1 MKNPIPPRPKRAWRS
16 ALAGLGLL
24 TLSPAPAALAARGQL
39 ARQEPAAT
47 PCALTVRQQPLAEVL
62 ASIEQQTGYRFLVVD
77 QADRLSRRITV
88 EAPHSNLKTVLAL
101 VAAQASVQ
109 FTVQDKRIVVK
120 AVGQGAAQNTAT
132 SAAAPVLV
140 QGRVLD
146 EKGEGLPGVSIRV
159 KDTKT
164 GTITGN
170 DGSYQLNVPTGSTLV
185 FSFVG
190 YMSQQLAVGDKTT
203 YDLVL
208 HEDANSLD
216 EVVVTALGITR
227 DEKALGYANTTVTNE
242 QLTEA
247 KSNNWTDA
255 LSGKVAGLNL
265 VRSGGGPAG
274 SNRIILRGESSLAG
288 DNDALIVVDGVVL
301 GGSNRATGTGSSAY
315 LQGESPVDF
324 GTSLNDI
331 NPEDIESVTVLK
343 GPASTALYGAR
354 GGNGAVI
361 ITTKSGQ
368 AHKKGIGVTFNSN
381 SAFESISRW
390 PDYQYEYGQG
400 TAGENYYSFGNTA
413 DGISTRSTSS
423 AWGPKF
429 NGQSYY
435 QYDPATNAAGAERTP
450 WVAYSDNRKG
460 FFQTGRTFT
469 NTLALD
475 GGTDRTS
482 VRLSLTNLQNQWIIP
497 NTGYDRNTVALSVSQ
512 KVTDNLRV
520 SAKANYTNRYSDNL
534 PSTGYNNQTIMY
546 WASLQVPNN
555 NLEWLKD
562 YWLPGSVGITQRYP
576 FSSLVDNPYLIA
588 NEMLNKSNRH
598 QLTGNVQV
606 NYAFAKGF
614 NLMLRSAIDYS
625 YEARSQQRPKD
636 TEKYKEGM
644 FRTQNIFSQE
654 INNDFLL
661 QYSRTFKKFE
671 TSLSVGGSS
680 LSNRYNKDEL
690 RAERLLYPGVFTFA
704 NSRDL
709 PIALPYRAEFAVNS
723 FYGLAT
729 IAYNKFLYLDLT
741 ARKDWSS
748 TLSSANG
755 ITSIPLYPSASL
767 STIVSEILPL
777 PEVVSFAK
785 LRASW
790 ARVGSGGTSPYL
802 TSYTYAVATG
812 FPSGLSNP
820 SNIANAGLKPRS
832 TESVELGADLRFW
845 QNRIGLD
852 VAVYRNNTSNQ
863 ILSVP
868 LDRASGYD
876 RAVLNAG
883 LVRND
888 GLEVQLNA
896 RLLDNAKGLGWRMYG
911 TYTANRNKV
920 VELADSLLTYQLQRG
935 PGGRGSVEARPGGS
949 MGAIYGRGYE
959 RAPDGQ
965 IVYQNGYPI
974 LADGVQYLG
983 SALPKWKAS
992 AGTEFS
998 YRQFRLNVLFDSQ
1011 FGAKA
1016 YSMTNAVLAEGGKTK
1031 ITLPGRYNGIIGDG
1045 VIRNPDG
1052 TFRPNDVVAENLAT
1066 YYTAHYG
1073 RDNVEANLF
1082 RTDFIKLR
1090 EMRLDYALPP
1100 TLLRKLHLT
1109 TASLGVYGR
1118 DLFILTNWPAF
1129 DPEFGTLN
1137 DGTIDLGF
1145 ELGQFPS
1152 TRTVG
1157 VNLTVGI

>member
-1 MKNPIPPRPKRAWRS
+1 MRNPLPPRPKRAWRS

-24 TLSPAPAALAARGQL
+24 TLSPAPAALAARGPL
-39 ARQEPAAT
+39 AWQEPAAT

-62 ASIEQQTGYRFLVVD
+62 TRIEQQTGYHFLYVD
-77 QADRLSRRITV
+77 QAARLSRRITV

-101 VAAQASVQ
+101 VAAQAEVQ

-120 AVGQGAAQNTAT
+120 AVERST
-132 SAAAPVLV
+132 AAARAADPVLV
-140 QGRVLD
+140 RGHVTDAQG
-146 EKGEGLPGVSIRV
+146 EALPGVSIRV
-159 KDTKT
+159 KDSAA

-170 DGSYQLNVPTGSTLV
+170 DGSYQLTAPAGSVLV
-185 FSFVG
+185 FSFIG
-190 YMSQQLAVGDKTT
+190 YLPQQLTVGEKSA

-208 HEDANSLD
+208 REDTNSLN
-216 EVVVTALGITR
+216 EVVVTALGISR
-227 DEKALGYANTTVTNE
+227 EEKALGYANTTVSNE

-255 LSGKVAGLNL
+255 LAGKVAGLNL
-265 VRSGGGPAG
+265 IKSGGGPAG

-315 LQGESPVDF
+315 LQSESPVDF

-343 GPASTALYGAR
+343 GPAATALYGAR

-361 ITTKSGQ
+361 ITTKSGK
-368 AHKKGIGVTFNSN
+368 AKKGIGVTFNSN
-381 SAFESISRW
+381 SAFDQISRW

-423 AWGPKF
+423 AWGPRF
-429 NGQSYY
+429 NGQSFY
-435 QYDPATNAAGAERTP
+435 QYDPATNTGGTERTP
-450 WVAYSDNRKG
+450 WVAYPDNRKG

-469 NTLALD
+469 NTLVLD
-475 GGTDRTS
+475 GGTDRTA
-482 VRLSLTNLQNQWIIP
+482 VRLSLTNLQNKWIIP
-497 NTGYDRNTVALSVSQ
+497 NTGYDRNTIALSASQ
-512 KVTDNLRV
+512 KIADNLRISTKV
-520 SAKANYTNRYSDNL
+520 NYTNRYSDNL

-546 WASLQVPNN
+546 WAILQVPNN
-555 NLEWLKD
+555 NLDWLKD
-562 YWLPGSVGITQRYP
+562 YWLPGAQGITQRYP

-588 NEMLNKSNRH
+588 NEMLNKANRH
-598 QLTGNVQV
+598 QLTGNVQI

-614 NLMLRSAIDYS
+614 NLMLRSTLDYS

-636 TEKYKEGM
+636 TEKYREGM
-644 FRTQNIFSQE
+644 FRTQNVFSQE
-654 INNDFLL
+654 INHDFLL
-661 QYSRTFKKFE
+661 QYAHTYGKFE
-671 TSLSVGGSS
+671 TSLSVGGSR
-680 LSNRYNKDEL
+680 LNNRYNKDEL

-709 PIALPYRAEFAVNS
+709 PIALPYRAEFALNGLYALGS
-723 FYGLAT
+723 FS
-729 IAYNKFLYLDLT
+729 YNKFLYLDLT

-748 TLSSANG
+748 TLASTGG

-767 STIVSEILPL
+767 STIVSELVPL
-777 PEVVSFAK
+777 PEAVSFAK

-802 TSYTYAVATG
+802 TAYTYAVATG
-812 FPSGLSNP
+812 YPSGLSNP
-820 SNIANAGLKPRS
+820 STIANAGLKPRS
-832 TESVELGADLRFW
+832 TESVELGADVRFW

-852 VAVYRNNTSNQ
+852 VSVYRNNTSNQ
-863 ILSVP
+863 ILNVP
-868 LDRASGYD
+868 VDRASGYNA
-876 RAVLNAG
+876 AVLNAG
-883 LVRND
+883 LVRNK
-888 GLEVQLNA
+888 GLEVSLNA
-896 RLLDNAKGLGWRMYG
+896 RLLDNARGLGWRVYG
-911 TYTANRNKV
+911 TYTANRNQV
-920 VELADSLLTYQLQRG
+920 VELADSVLTYQLQRG

-949 MGAIYGRGYE
+949 MGTMYGRGYE

-965 IVYQNGYPI
+965 IVYQNGYPV

-983 SALPKWKAS
+983 SVLPTWKAS
-992 AGTEFS
+992 AGTEIS
-998 YRQFRLNVLFDSQ
+998 YKQFRLNVLFDSQ

-1031 ITLPGRYNGIIGDG
+1031 LTLPGRYNGLIGQG
-1045 VIRNPDG
+1045 VIRNGDG
-1052 TFRPNDVVAENLAT
+1052 SYRPNDVVAENLPT

-1073 RDNVEANLF
+1073 RDNVEANFF

-1090 EMRLDYALPP
+1090 ELRLDYTLPP
-1100 TLLRKLHLT
+1100 ALLRKLHFT
-1109 TASLGVYGR
+1109 TASIGLYGR

-1152 TRTVG
+1152 TRTMG
-1157 VNLTVGI
+1157 INLTVGI

>member
-1 MKNPIPPRPKRAWRS
+1 MKNPIPSRQKRAWRS

-24 TLSPAPAALAARGQL
+24 TLSPAPAAWAAPGQL
-39 ARQEPAAT
+39 ARQEPAAV

-62 ASIEQQTGYRFLVVD
+62 ASIEQQTGYRFLYVD
-77 QADRLSRRITV
+77 QAARLSRRITV

-101 VAAQASVQ
+101 VATQAGVQ

-120 AVGQGAAQNTAT
+120 AVERGTAAT
-132 SAAAPVLV
+132 SAADPVLV
-140 QGRVLD
+140 QGRVTD
-146 EKGEGLPGVSIRV
+146 AKGEALPGVSIRV
-159 KDTKT
+159 KDALT

-170 DGSYQLNVPTGSTLV
+170 DGSYQLTVPAGSVLT
-185 FSFVG
+185 FSFIG
-190 YMSQQLAVGDKTT
+190 YLPQQLTVGEKST

-208 HEDANSLD
+208 REAANSID
-216 EVVVTALGITR
+216 EVVVTALGIPR
-227 DEKALGYANTTVTNE
+227 DEKALGYANTTVSNE

-255 LSGKVAGLNL
+255 LAGKVAGLNL
-265 VRSGGGPAG
+265 IKSGGGPAG

-315 LQGESPVDF
+315 LQTESPVDF

-343 GPASTALYGAR
+343 GPAATALYGAR

-361 ITTKSGQ
+361 VTTKSGKTR
-368 AHKKGIGVTFNSN
+368 KKGIGVTFNSN

-400 TAGENYYSFGNTA
+400 TAGENYYSYGNTA

-429 NGQSYY
+429 NGQSFY
-435 QYDPATNAAGAERTP
+435 QYDPATNTAGTERTP
-450 WVAYSDNRKG
+450 WVAYPDNRKG
-460 FFQTGRTFT
+460 FFQTGHTFT
-469 NTLALD
+469 NTVALD
-475 GGTDRTS
+475 GGTDRTA

-497 NTGYDRNTVALSVSQ
+497 NTGYDRNTIALSASQ
-512 KVTDNLRV
+512 KITDNLRISTKV
-520 SAKANYTNRYSDNL
+520 NYTNRYSDNL

-546 WASLQVPNN
+546 WAILQVPNN
-555 NLEWLKD
+555 NLDWLKD
-562 YWLPGSVGITQRYP
+562 YWLPGAQGITQRYP

-588 NEMLNKSNRH
+588 NEMLNKANRH

-614 NLMLRSAIDYS
+614 NLMLRSTLDYS

-644 FRTQNIFSQE
+644 FRTQNVFSQE
-654 INNDFLL
+654 INHDFLL
-661 QYSRTFKKFE
+661 QYARTFKKFE
-671 TSLSVGGSS
+671 TSLSVGGSR
-680 LSNRYNKDEL
+680 LNNRYNKDEL

-709 PIALPYRAEFAVNS
+709 PIALPYRAEFALN
-723 FYGLAT
+723 GLYALGSVS
-729 IAYNKFLYLDLT
+729 YNKLVYLDLT

-748 TLSSANG
+748 TLASASG
-755 ITSIPLYPSASL
+755 ITNIPLYPSASL
-767 STIVSEILPL
+767 STIVSDIVPL

-785 LRASW
+785 LRVSW
-790 ARVGSGGTSPYL
+790 ARVGSGGTTPYL
-802 TSYTYAVATG
+802 TAYTYAVATG
-812 FPSGLSNP
+812 FPSGLTNP
-820 SNIANAGLKPRS
+820 SSIANAGIQPRS
-832 TESVELGADLRFW
+832 TESVELGADLRFVR
-845 QNRIGLD
+845 NRIGLD
-852 VAVYRNNTSNQ
+852 VTVYRNNTSNQ

-868 LDRASGYD
+868 VDRASGYNA
-876 RAVLNAG
+876 AVLNAG
-883 LVRND
+883 LVRNE
-888 GLEVQLNA
+888 GLEIQLNA
-896 RLLDNAKGLGWRMYG
+896 RLLENARGLGWRVYG
-911 TYTANRNKV
+911 TYTANRNQV
-920 VELADSLLTYQLQRG
+920 VSLADSVLTYQLQRG

-965 IVYQNGYPI
+965 IIYANGLP
-974 LADGVQYLG
+974 LLTDAVQYLG

-992 AGTEFS
+992 AGTELT

-1031 ITLPGRYNGIIGDG
+1031 ITLPGRYNGIIGEG
-1045 VIRNPDG
+1045 VIRNSDG
-1052 TFRPNDVVAENLAT
+1052 TFRPNDVVAENLPN

-1073 RDNVEANLF
+1073 RDNVEGNLF
-1082 RTDFIKLR
+1082 STDFIKLR
-1090 EMRLDYALPP
+1090 EMRLDYSLPP
-1100 TLLRKLHLT
+1100 ALLSKLHLT
-1109 TASLGVYGR
+1109 QASIGLYGR

-1152 TRTVG
+1152 TRTMG
-1157 VNLTVGI
+1157 INLTVGI

>member
-1 MKNPIPPRPKRAWRS
+1 
-16 ALAGLGLL
+16 
-24 TLSPAPAALAARGQL
+24 
-39 ARQEPAAT
+39 
-47 PCALTVRQQPLAEVL
+47 VRQQPLAEVL
-62 ASIEQQTGYRFLVVD
+62 ARIEQQTGYHFLYVD
-77 QADRLSRRITV
+77 QAARLSRRITV

-101 VAAQASVQ
+101 VAAQADVQ

-120 AVGQGAAQNTAT
+120 AVERST
-132 SAAAPVLV
+132 AAARAADPVLV
-140 QGRVLD
+140 RGHVTDAQG
-146 EKGEGLPGVSIRV
+146 EALPGVSIRV
-159 KDTKT
+159 KDSAA

-170 DGSYQLNVPTGSTLV
+170 DGSYQLTAPAGSVLV
-185 FSFVG
+185 FSFIG
-190 YMSQQLAVGDKTT
+190 YLPQQLTVGFNSA

-208 HEDANSLD
+208 REDANSLN
-216 EVVVTALGITR
+216 EVVVTALGIPR
-227 DEKALGYANTTVTNE
+227 DEKALGYANTTITNE

-255 LSGKVAGLNL
+255 LAGKVAGLNL
-265 VRSGGGPAG
+265 IKSGGGPAG
-274 SNRIILRGESSLAG
+274 SNRIILRGENSLAG

-315 LQGESPVDF
+315 LQSESPVDF

-343 GPASTALYGAR
+343 GPAATALYGAR

-361 ITTKSGQ
+361 ITTKSGK
-368 AHKKGIGVTFNSN
+368 AKKGIGVTFNSN
-381 SAFESISRW
+381 SAFDQISRW

-400 TAGENYYSFGNTA
+400 TAGENYYSFGATA

-423 AWGPKF
+423 AWGPRF
-429 NGQSYY
+429 NGQSFY
-435 QYDPATNAAGAERTP
+435 QYDPATNTGGTERTP
-450 WVAYSDNRKG
+450 WVAYPDNRKG

-469 NTLALD
+469 NTLVLD
-475 GGTDRTS
+475 GGTDRTA

-497 NTGYDRNTVALSVSQ
+497 NTGYDRNTIALSASQ
-512 KVTDNLRV
+512 KITDNLRV
-520 SAKANYTNRYSDNL
+520 STKVNYTSRYSDNL

-546 WASLQVPNN
+546 WAILQVPNN
-555 NLEWLKD
+555 NLDWLKD
-562 YWLPGSVGITQRYP
+562 YWLPGAQGITQRYP

-588 NEMLNKSNRH
+588 NEMLNKANRH
-598 QLTGNVQV
+598 QLTGNVQI

-614 NLMLRSAIDYS
+614 NLMLRSTLDYS

-636 TEKYKEGM
+636 TEKYREGM
-644 FRTQNIFSQE
+644 FRTQNVFSQE
-654 INNDFLL
+654 INHDFLL
-661 QYSRTFKKFE
+661 QYAHTYGKFE
-671 TSLSVGGSS
+671 TSLSVGGSR

-709 PIALPYRAEFAVNS
+709 PIALPYRAEFALNGLYALGS
-723 FYGLAT
+723 FS
-729 IAYNKFLYLDLT
+729 YNKFLYLDLT

-748 TLSSANG
+748 TLASTGG

-767 STIVSEILPL
+767 STIVSELVSL
-777 PEVVSFAK
+777 PEAVSFAK

-802 TSYTYAVATG
+802 TAYTYAVATG
-812 FPSGLSNP
+812 YPSGLSNP
-820 SNIANAGLKPRS
+820 STIANAGLKPRS
-832 TESVELGADLRFW
+832 TESVELGADVRFW

-852 VAVYRNNTSNQ
+852 VSVYRNNTSNQ
-863 ILSVP
+863 ILNVP
-868 LDRASGYD
+868 VDRASGYNA
-876 RAVLNAG
+876 AVLNAG
-883 LVRND
+883 LVRNK
-888 GLEVQLNA
+888 GLEVSLNA
-896 RLLDNAKGLGWRMYG
+896 RLLDNARGLGWRVYG
-911 TYTANRNKV
+911 TYTANRNQV
-920 VELADSLLTYQLQRG
+920 VELADSVLTYQLQRG

-949 MGAIYGRGYE
+949 MGAMYGRGYE

-965 IVYQNGYPI
+965 IVYQNGYPV

-983 SALPKWKAS
+983 SVLPTWKAS
-992 AGTEFS
+992 AGTEIS
-998 YRQFRLNVLFDSQ
+998 YKQFRLNVLFDSQ

-1031 ITLPGRYNGIIGDG
+1031 LTLPGRYNGLIGQG
-1045 VIRNPDG
+1045 VIRNGDG
-1052 TFRPNDVVAENLAT
+1052 TYRPNDVVAENLPT

-1073 RDNVEANLF
+1073 RDNVEANFF

-1100 TLLRKLHLT
+1100 ALLRKLHFT
-1109 TASLGVYGR
+1109 TASIGLYGR

-1152 TRTVG
+1152 TRTMG
-1157 VNLTVGI
+1157 INLTVGI

>member
-1 MKNPIPPRPKRAWRS
+1 MNNPIPPRPTRAWRS

-24 TLSPAPAALAARGQL
+24 ALSPAPAALGAPGQAL
-39 ARQEPAAT
+39 TQEPAAT
-47 PCALTVRQQPLAEVL
+47 PCALVVRQQPLAEVL
-62 ASIEQQTGYRFLVVD
+62 ASIEQQTGYRFLYVD
-77 QADRLSRRITV
+77 QAARLSRRITV
-88 EAPHSNLKTVLAL
+88 EAPRSNLKTVLAL
-101 VAAQASVQ
+101 VAAQAGVQ
-109 FTVQDKRIVVK
+109 FVVQDKRIVVK
-120 AVGQGAAQNTAT
+120 AVAAHTAAP
-132 SAAAPVLV
+132 AADPVLV
-140 QGRVLD
+140 QGHVTD
-146 EKGEGLPGVSIRV
+146 AKGEALPGVSIRV
-159 KDTKT
+159 KDATA

-170 DGSYQLNVPTGSTLV
+170 DGSYQLNAPTGSTLV
-185 FSFVG
+185 FSFIGYVPQQIVVG
-190 YMSQQLAVGDKTT
+190 EKSA

-208 HEDANSLD
+208 QEDATSLD
-216 EVVVTALGITR
+216 EVVVTQLGIKR
-227 DEKALGYANTTVTNE
+227 EERALGYSAPVVTNE

-274 SNRIILRGESSLAG
+274 SNRIILRGENSLAG

-301 GGSNRATGTGSSAY
+301 GGSNRPTGTGSSAY
-315 LQGESPVDF
+315 LQSESPVDF

-343 GPASTALYGAR
+343 GPAATALYGAR

-361 ITTKSGQ
+361 VTTKSGK
-368 AHKKGIGVTFNSN
+368 ARKKGIGVTFNSN

-413 DGISTRSTSS
+413 DGVSTRSTSS
-423 AWGPKF
+423 AWGPRF
-429 NGQSYY
+429 NGQSFY
-435 QYDPATNAAGAERTP
+435 QYDPATNTGATERTP
-450 WVAYSDNRKG
+450 WMAYPDNRKG

-469 NTLALD
+469 NTVALD
-475 GGTDRTS
+475 GGTDRTA

-497 NTGYDRNTVALSVSQ
+497 NTGYDRNTIALSASQ
-512 KVTDNLRV
+512 KITDNLRV
-520 SAKANYTNRYSDNL
+520 STKVNYTNRYSDNL

-555 NLEWLKD
+555 NLDWLKD
-562 YWLPGSVGITQRYP
+562 YWLPGAQGITQRYP

-588 NEMLNKSNRH
+588 NEMLNKANRH
-598 QLTGNVQV
+598 QLTGNVQI

-614 NLMLRSAIDYS
+614 NLMLRSTLDYS

-644 FRTQNIFSQE
+644 FRTQNVFSQE
-654 INNDFLL
+654 INHDFLL
-661 QYSRTFKKFE
+661 QYTRPFGKFE
-671 TSLSVGGSS
+671 TSLSVGGSR
-680 LSNRYNKDEL
+680 LNNRYNKDEL

-709 PIALPYRAEFAVNS
+709 PLALPYRAEFALNGVYALGSVS
-723 FYGLAT
+723 F
-729 IAYNKFLYLDLT
+729 NKLVYLDLT

-748 TLSSANG
+748 TLASASG

-767 STIVSEILPL
+767 STIVSDIVPL

-790 ARVGSGGTSPYL
+790 ARVGSGGTSPYF

-812 FPSGLSNP
+812 YPSGLSNP
-820 SNIANAGLKPRS
+820 SSIANAGLKPRS
-832 TESVELGADLRFW
+832 TESVELGADVRFW

-852 VAVYRNNTSNQ
+852 VTVYRNNTSNQ
-863 ILSVP
+863 ILNVP
-868 LDRASGYD
+868 VDRASGYNT
-876 RAVLNAG
+876 AVLNAG
-883 LVRND
+883 LVRNE

-896 RLLDNAKGLGWRMYG
+896 RLLSNAHGFGWRAYG
-911 TYTANRNKV
+911 TYTANRNQV
-920 VELADSLLTYQLQRG
+920 VSLADSVLTYQLQRG

-965 IVYQNGYPI
+965 IIYQNGLPV
-974 LADGVQYLG
+974 LADGVRYLG
-983 SALPKWKAS
+983 SALPSWKAS
-992 AGTEFS
+992 AGTEVS

-1031 ITLPGRYNGIIGDG
+1031 LTLPGRYNGIIGEG
-1045 VIRNPDG
+1045 VIRNSDG

-1090 EMRLDYALPP
+1090 EMRLDYSLPP
-1100 TLLRKLHLT
+1100 ALLSKLHLT
-1109 TASLGVYGR
+1109 QASIGVYGR
-1118 DLFILTNWPAF
+1118 DLFILTHWPAF

>member
-1 MKNPIPPRPKRAWRS
+1 MRNPLPPRPKRAWRS

-24 TLSPAPAALAARGQL
+24 TLSPAPAALAARGPL
-39 ARQEPAAT
+39 AWQEPAAT

-62 ASIEQQTGYRFLVVD
+62 TRIEQQTGYHFLYVD
-77 QADRLSRRITV
+77 QAARLSRRITV

-101 VAAQASVQ
+101 VAAQAEVQ

-120 AVGQGAAQNTAT
+120 AVERST
-132 SAAAPVLV
+132 AAARAADPVLV
-140 QGRVLD
+140 RGHVTDAQG
-146 EKGEGLPGVSIRV
+146 EALPGVSIRV
-159 KDTKT
+159 KDSAA

-170 DGSYQLNVPTGSTLV
+170 DGSYQLTAPAGSVLV
-185 FSFVG
+185 FSFIG
-190 YMSQQLAVGDKTT
+190 YLPQQLTVGEKSA

-208 HEDANSLD
+208 REDTNSLN
-216 EVVVTALGITR
+216 EVVVTALGISR
-227 DEKALGYANTTVTNE
+227 EEKALGYANTTVSNE

-255 LSGKVAGLNL
+255 LAGKVAGLNL
-265 VRSGGGPAG
+265 IKSGGGPAG

-315 LQGESPVDF
+315 LQSESPVDF

-343 GPASTALYGAR
+343 GPAATALYGAR

-361 ITTKSGQ
+361 ITTKSGK
-368 AHKKGIGVTFNSN
+368 AKKGIGVTFNSN
-381 SAFESISRW
+381 SAFDQISRW

-423 AWGPKF
+423 AWGPRF
-429 NGQSYY
+429 NGQSFY
-435 QYDPATNAAGAERTP
+435 QYDPATNTGGTERTP
-450 WVAYSDNRKG
+450 WVAYPDNRKG

-469 NTLALD
+469 NTLVLD
-475 GGTDRTS
+475 GGTDRTA
-482 VRLSLTNLQNQWIIP
+482 VRLSLTNLQNKWIIP
-497 NTGYDRNTVALSVSQ
+497 NTGYDRNTIALSASQ
-512 KVTDNLRV
+512 KIADNLRV
-520 SAKANYTNRYSDNL
+520 STKVNYTNRYSDNL

-546 WASLQVPNN
+546 WAILQVPNN
-555 NLEWLKD
+555 NLDWLKD
-562 YWLPGSVGITQRYP
+562 YWLPGAQGITQRYP

-588 NEMLNKSNRH
+588 NEMLNKANRH
-598 QLTGNVQV
+598 QLTGNVQI

-614 NLMLRSAIDYS
+614 NLMLRSTLDYS

-636 TEKYKEGM
+636 TEKYREGM
-644 FRTQNIFSQE
+644 FRTQNVFSQE
-654 INNDFLL
+654 INHDFLL
-661 QYSRTFKKFE
+661 QYAHTYGKFE
-671 TSLSVGGSS
+671 TSLSVGGSR
-680 LSNRYNKDEL
+680 LNNRYNKDEL

-709 PIALPYRAEFAVNS
+709 PIALPYRAEFALNGLYALGS
-723 FYGLAT
+723 FS
-729 IAYNKFLYLDLT
+729 YNKFLYLDLT

-748 TLSSANG
+748 TLASTGG

-767 STIVSEILPL
+767 STIVSELVPL
-777 PEVVSFAK
+777 PEAVSFAK

-802 TSYTYAVATG
+802 TAYTYAVATG
-812 FPSGLSNP
+812 YPSGLSNP
-820 SNIANAGLKPRS
+820 STIANAGLKPRS
-832 TESVELGADLRFW
+832 TESVELGADVRFW

-852 VAVYRNNTSNQ
+852 VSVYRNNTSNQ
-863 ILSVP
+863 ILNVP
-868 LDRASGYD
+868 VDRASGYNA
-876 RAVLNAG
+876 AVLNAG
-883 LVRND
+883 LVRNK
-888 GLEVQLNA
+888 GLEVSLNA
-896 RLLDNAKGLGWRMYG
+896 RLLDNARGLGWRVYG
-911 TYTANRNKV
+911 TYTANRNQV
-920 VELADSLLTYQLQRG
+920 VELADSVLTYQLQRG

-949 MGAIYGRGYE
+949 MGTMYGRGYE

-965 IVYQNGYPI
+965 IVYQNGYPV

-983 SALPKWKAS
+983 SVLPTWKAS
-992 AGTEFS
+992 AGTEIS
-998 YRQFRLNVLFDSQ
+998 YKQFRLNVLFDSQ

-1031 ITLPGRYNGIIGDG
+1031 LTLPGRYNGLIGQG
-1045 VIRNPDG
+1045 VIRNGDG
-1052 TFRPNDVVAENLAT
+1052 SYRPNDVVAENLPT

-1073 RDNVEANLF
+1073 RDNVEANFF

-1090 EMRLDYALPP
+1090 ELRLDYTLPP
-1100 TLLRKLHLT
+1100 ALLRKLHFT
-1109 TASLGVYGR
+1109 TASIGLYGR

-1152 TRTVG
+1152 TRTMG
-1157 VNLTVGI
+1157 INLTVGI

>member
-1 MKNPIPPRPKRAWRS
+1 
-16 ALAGLGLL
+16 LGLL
-24 TLSPAPAALAARGQL
+24 TLSPAPAALAARGPL
-39 ARQEPAAT
+39 AWQEPAAT

-62 ASIEQQTGYRFLVVD
+62 ARIEQQTGYHFLYVD
-77 QADRLSRRITV
+77 QAARLSRRITV

-101 VAAQASVQ
+101 VAAQADVQ

-120 AVGQGAAQNTAT
+120 AVERST
-132 SAAAPVLV
+132 AAARAADPVLV
-140 QGRVLD
+140 RGHVTDAQG
-146 EKGEGLPGVSIRV
+146 EALPGVSVRV
-159 KDTKT
+159 KDSAA

-170 DGSYQLNVPTGSTLV
+170 DGSYQLTAPAGSVLV

-190 YMSQQLAVGDKTT
+190 YLPQQLTVGFNSA

-208 HEDANSLD
+208 REDTNSLN
-216 EVVVTALGITR
+216 EVVVTALGIPR
-227 DEKALGYANTTVTNE
+227 DEKALGYANTTITNE

-255 LSGKVAGLNL
+255 LAGKVAGLNL
-265 VRSGGGPAG
+265 IRSGGGPAG
-274 SNRIILRGESSLAG
+274 SNRIILRGENSLAG

-315 LQGESPVDF
+315 LQSESPVDF

-343 GPASTALYGAR
+343 GPAATALYGAR

-361 ITTKSGQ
+361 ITTKSGK
-368 AHKKGIGVTFNSN
+368 AKKGIGVTFNSN
-381 SAFESISRW
+381 SAFDQISRW

-400 TAGENYYSFGNTA
+400 TAGENYYSFGATA

-423 AWGPKF
+423 AWGPRF
-429 NGQSYY
+429 NGQSFY
-435 QYDPATNAAGAERTP
+435 QYDPATNTGGTERTP
-450 WVAYSDNRKG
+450 WVAYPDNRKG

-469 NTLALD
+469 NTLVLD
-475 GGTDRTS
+475 GGTDRTA

-497 NTGYDRNTVALSVSQ
+497 NTGYDRNTIALSASQ
-512 KVTDNLRV
+512 KITDNLRV
-520 SAKANYTNRYSDNL
+520 STKVNYTNRYSDNL

-546 WASLQVPNN
+546 WAILQVPNN
-555 NLEWLKD
+555 NLDWLKD
-562 YWLPGSVGITQRYP
+562 YWLPGAQGITQRYP

-588 NEMLNKSNRH
+588 NEMLNKANRH
-598 QLTGNVQV
+598 QLTGNVQI

-614 NLMLRSAIDYS
+614 NLMLRSTLDYS

-636 TEKYKEGM
+636 TEKYREGM
-644 FRTQNIFSQE
+644 FRTQNVFSQE
-654 INNDFLL
+654 INHDFLL
-661 QYSRTFKKFE
+661 QYAHTYGKFE
-671 TSLSVGGSS
+671 TSLSVGGSR

-709 PIALPYRAEFAVNS
+709 PIALPYRAEFALNGLYALGS
-723 FYGLAT
+723 FS
-729 IAYNKFLYLDLT
+729 YNKFLYLDLT

-748 TLSSANG
+748 TLASTGG

-767 STIVSEILPL
+767 STIVSELVSL
-777 PEVVSFAK
+777 PEAVSFAK

-802 TSYTYAVATG
+802 TAYTYAVATG
-812 FPSGLSNP
+812 YPSGLSNP
-820 SNIANAGLKPRS
+820 STIANAGLKPRS
-832 TESVELGADLRFW
+832 TESVELGADVRFW

-852 VAVYRNNTSNQ
+852 VSVYRNNTSNQ
-863 ILSVP
+863 ILNVP
-868 LDRASGYD
+868 VDRASGYNA
-876 RAVLNAG
+876 AVLNAG
-883 LVRND
+883 LVRNK
-888 GLEVQLNA
+888 GLEVSLNA
-896 RLLDNAKGLGWRMYG
+896 RLLDNARGLGWRVYG
-911 TYTANRNKV
+911 TYTANRNQV
-920 VELADSLLTYQLQRG
+920 VELADSVLTCQLQRG

-949 MGAIYGRGYE
+949 MGAMYGRGYE

-965 IVYQNGYPI
+965 IVYQNGYPV

-983 SALPKWKAS
+983 SVLPTWKAS
-992 AGTEFS
+992 AGTEIS
-998 YRQFRLNVLFDSQ
+998 YKQFRLNVLFDSQ

-1031 ITLPGRYNGIIGDG
+1031 LTLPGRYNGLIGQG
-1045 VIRNPDG
+1045 VIRNGDG
-1052 TFRPNDVVAENLAT
+1052 TYRPNDVVAENLPT

-1073 RDNVEANLF
+1073 RDNVEANFF

-1100 TLLRKLHLT
+1100 ALLRKLHFT
-1109 TASLGVYGR
+1109 TASIGLYGR

-1152 TRTVG
+1152 TRTLG
-1157 VNLTVGI
+1157 INLTVGI

>member
-1 MKNPIPPRPKRAWRS
+1 MRNPLPPRPKRAWRS

-24 TLSPAPAALAARGQL
+24 TLSPAPAALAARGPL
-39 ARQEPAAT
+39 AWQEPAAT

-62 ASIEQQTGYRFLVVD
+62 TRIEQQTGYHFLYVD
-77 QADRLSRRITV
+77 QAARLSRRITV

-101 VAAQASVQ
+101 VAAQAEVQ

-120 AVGQGAAQNTAT
+120 AVERST
-132 SAAAPVLV
+132 AAARAADPVLV
-140 QGRVLD
+140 RGHVTDAQG
-146 EKGEGLPGVSIRV
+146 EALPGVSIRV
-159 KDTKT
+159 KDSAA

-170 DGSYQLNVPTGSTLV
+170 DGSYQLTAPAGSVLV
-185 FSFVG
+185 FSFIG
-190 YMSQQLAVGDKTT
+190 YLPQQLTVGEKSA

-208 HEDANSLD
+208 REDTNSLN
-216 EVVVTALGITR
+216 EVVVTALGISR
-227 DEKALGYANTTVTNE
+227 EEKALGYANTTVSNE

-255 LSGKVAGLNL
+255 LAGKVAGLNL
-265 VRSGGGPAG
+265 IKSGGGPAG

-315 LQGESPVDF
+315 LQTESPVDF

-343 GPASTALYGAR
+343 GPAATALYGAR

-361 ITTKSGQ
+361 ITTKSGK
-368 AHKKGIGVTFNSN
+368 AKKGIGVTFNSN
-381 SAFESISRW
+381 SAFDQISRW

-400 TAGENYYSFGNTA
+400 TAGEKYYSFGNTA

-423 AWGPKF
+423 AWGPRF
-429 NGQSYY
+429 AGQSFY
-435 QYDPATNAAGAERTP
+435 QYDVATNTGSTERTP
-450 WVAYSDNRKG
+450 WVAYPDNRKG

-469 NTLALD
+469 NTLVLD
-475 GGTDRTS
+475 GGTDRTA
-482 VRLSLTNLQNQWIIP
+482 VRLSLTNLQNKWIIP
-497 NTGYDRNTVALSVSQ
+497 NTGYDRNTIALSASQ
-512 KVTDNLRV
+512 KIADNLRISTKV
-520 SAKANYTNRYSDNL
+520 NYTNRYSDNL

-546 WASLQVPNN
+546 WAILQVPNN
-555 NLEWLKD
+555 NLDWLKD
-562 YWLPGSVGITQRYP
+562 YWLPGAQGITQRYP

-588 NEMLNKSNRH
+588 NEMLNKANRH
-598 QLTGNVQV
+598 QLTGNVQI

-614 NLMLRSAIDYS
+614 NLMLRSTLDYS

-636 TEKYKEGM
+636 TEKYREGM
-644 FRTQNIFSQE
+644 FRTQNVFSQE
-654 INNDFLL
+654 INHDFLL
-661 QYSRTFKKFE
+661 QYAHTYGKFE
-671 TSLSVGGSS
+671 TSLSVGGSR

-709 PIALPYRAEFAVNS
+709 PIALPYRAEFALNGLYALGS
-723 FYGLAT
+723 FS
-729 IAYNKFLYLDLT
+729 YNKFLYLDLT

-748 TLSSANG
+748 TLASTGG

-767 STIVSEILPL
+767 STIVSELVPL
-777 PEVVSFAK
+777 PEAVSFAK

-802 TSYTYAVATG
+802 TAYTYAVATG
-812 FPSGLSNP
+812 YPSGLSNP
-820 SNIANAGLKPRS
+820 STIANAGLKPRS
-832 TESVELGADLRFW
+832 TESVELGADVRFW

-852 VAVYRNNTSNQ
+852 VSVYRNNTSNQ
-863 ILSVP
+863 ILNVP
-868 LDRASGYD
+868 VDRASGYNA
-876 RAVLNAG
+876 AVLNAG
-883 LVRND
+883 LVRNK
-888 GLEVQLNA
+888 GLEVSLNA
-896 RLLDNAKGLGWRMYG
+896 RLLDNARGLGWRVYG
-911 TYTANRNKV
+911 TYTANRNQV
-920 VELADSLLTYQLQRG
+920 VELADSVLTYQLQRG

-949 MGAIYGRGYE
+949 MGAMYGRGYE

-965 IVYQNGYPI
+965 IVYQNGYPV

-983 SALPKWKAS
+983 SVLPTWKAS
-992 AGTEFS
+992 AGTEIS
-998 YRQFRLNVLFDSQ
+998 YKQFRLNMLFDSQ

-1031 ITLPGRYNGIIGDG
+1031 LTLPGRYNGLIGQG
-1045 VIRNPDG
+1045 VIRNGDG
-1052 TFRPNDVVAENLAT
+1052 SYRPNDVVAENLPT

-1073 RDNVEANLF
+1073 RDNLEANFF

-1100 TLLRKLHLT
+1100 ALLRKLHFT
-1109 TASLGVYGR
+1109 TASIGLYGR

-1152 TRTVG
+1152 TRTLG
-1157 VNLTVGI
+1157 INLTVGI

>member
-1 MKNPIPPRPKRAWRS
+1 MKKSIHSRAERGWRS
-16 ALAGLGLL
+16 AVIGLGLL
-24 TLSPAPAALAARGQL
+24 TLSPAPAALAATGQAL
-39 ARQEPAAT
+39 RQEPAAT

-62 ASIEQQTGYRFLVVD
+62 ASIEQQTGYRFLYVD
-77 QADRLSRRITV
+77 QASRLSRRITV

-101 VAAQASVQ
+101 VAAQAGVQ
-109 FTVQDKRIVVK
+109 FTVQEKRIVVK
-120 AVGQGAAQNTAT
+120 AVEHPTAASATAD
-132 SAAAPVLV
+132 PVLV
-140 QGRVLD
+140 RGRVVD
-146 EKGEGLPGVSIRV
+146 AKGEGLPGVTVRV
-159 KDTKT
+159 KDSSG
-164 GTITGN
+164 GTTTGN
-170 DGSYQLNVPTGSTLV
+170 DGSYQLNTEPGKILV
-185 FSFVG
+185 FSFIGYAAEQLTVG
-190 YMSQQLAVGDKTT
+190 EKTT
-203 YDLVL
+203 YDVTLR
-208 HEDANSLD
+208 EDATSLD
-216 EVVVTALGITR
+216 EVVVTQLGISRTDR
-227 DEKALGYANTTVTNE
+227 ELGYSAPTVSNE

-255 LSGKVAGLNL
+255 LAGKVAGLNL
-265 VRSGGGPAG
+265 VKSGGGPAG
-274 SNRIILRGESSLAG
+274 SNRIVLRGENSLAG

-315 LQGESPVDF
+315 LQTESPVDF

-343 GPASTALYGAR
+343 GPAATALYGAR

-361 ITTKSGQ
+361 ITTKSGK
-368 AHKKGIGVTFNSN
+368 AKKGIGVTFNSN
-381 SAFESISRW
+381 SSFDQISRW

-400 TAGENYYSFGNTA
+400 TAGENYYSFGATA

-423 AWGPKF
+423 AWGPRF
-429 NGQSYY
+429 NGQSFF
-435 QYDPATNAAGAERTP
+435 QYDLATNTGSTERTP
-450 WVAYSDNRKG
+450 WVAYPDNRKG

-469 NTLALD
+469 NSLVLD
-475 GGTDRTS
+475 GGTDRTA

-497 NTGYDRNTVALSVSQ
+497 NTGYDRNTIALSASQ
-512 KVTDNLRV
+512 KITDKLRV
-520 SAKANYTNRYSDNL
+520 STKVNYTNRFSDNL

-546 WASLQVPNN
+546 WAILQVPNN
-555 NLEWLKD
+555 NLDWLKD
-562 YWLPGSVGITQRYP
+562 YWLPGAVGITQRYP

-588 NEMLNKSNRH
+588 NEMLNKANRH
-598 QLTGNVQV
+598 QLTGNVQI

-614 NLMLRSAIDYS
+614 NLMLRSTLDYS

-636 TEKYKEGM
+636 TERYKEGM
-644 FRTQNIFSQE
+644 FRTQNVFSQE
-654 INNDFLL
+654 INHDFLL
-661 QYSRTFKKFE
+661 QYAHQFGKLE
-671 TSLSVGGSS
+671 TSLSVGGSR
-680 LSNRYNKDEL
+680 LRNRYNRDEL

-709 PIALPYRAEFAVNS
+709 PIALPYRAEYALN
-723 FYGLAT
+723 GLYTLGT
-729 IAYNKFLYLDLT
+729 ISYNKLVYLDLT

-748 TLSSANG
+748 TLSSASG
-755 ITSIPLYPSASL
+755 ITAIPLYPSASL
-767 STIVSEILPL
+767 STIVSDLVPL

-812 FPSGLSNP
+812 YPSGLSNP
-820 SNIANAGLKPRS
+820 SAIANAGLKPRS
-832 TESVELGADLRFW
+832 TESVELGADVRFW

-852 VAVYRNNTSNQ
+852 VTVYRNNTSNQ

-868 LDRASGYD
+868 IDRASGYE

-883 LVRND
+883 LVRNK
-888 GLEVQLNA
+888 GLEISVNA
-896 RLLDNAKGLGWRMYG
+896 RLLSNARGLGWRVYG
-911 TYTANRNKV
+911 TYTANRNQV
-920 VELADSLLTYQLQRG
+920 VELADSVFTYQLQRG

-983 SALPKWKAS
+983 SALPTWKAS
-992 AGTEFS
+992 AGTEFT

-1031 ITLPGRYNGIIGDG
+1031 ITLPGRYNGIVGQG
-1045 VIRNPDG
+1045 VIRNGDG
-1052 TFRPNDVVAENLAT
+1052 TYRPNDVVAENLPT

-1090 EMRLDYALPP
+1090 ELRLDYALPP
-1100 TLLRKLHLT
+1100 SLLSKLHLT
-1109 TASLGVYGR
+1109 QASIGLYGR

>member
-1 MKNPIPPRPKRAWRS
+1 MKNPIPPRPARAWRS
-16 ALAGLGLL
+16 ALVGLGLA
-24 TLSPAPAALAARGQL
+24 TLSPAPAALAAAGQAL
-39 ARQEPAAT
+39 RQEPAAT

-62 ASIEQQTGYRFLVVD
+62 ASIEQQTGYHFLYVD
-77 QADRLSRRITV
+77 QADRLSRRISV
-88 EAPHSNLKTVLAL
+88 ETPHSNLKTVLAL
-101 VAAQASVQ
+101 VAAQAGVQ
-109 FTVQDKRIVVK
+109 FTVQEKRIVVK
-120 AVGQGAAQNTAT
+120 AVAQGTAVARAAD
-132 SAAAPVLV
+132 PVLV
-140 QGRVLD
+140 KGRVTD
-146 EKGEGLPGVSIRV
+146 AKGEALPGVSIRV
-159 KDTKT
+159 KDATT

-170 DGSYQLNVPTGSTLV
+170 DGSYQLNAVTGSVLV
-185 FSFVG
+185 FSFIG
-190 YMSQQLAVGDKTT
+190 YLPQQLAVGEKAS

-208 HEDANSLD
+208 REDATSLD
-216 EVVVTALGITR
+216 EVVITQLGISRTDR
-227 DEKALGYANTTVTNE
+227 ELGYSAPVVTNE

-255 LSGKVAGLNL
+255 LAGKVAGLNL
-265 VRSGGGPAG
+265 VKSGGGPAG
-274 SNRIILRGESSLAG
+274 SNRIILRGENSLAG

-315 LQGESPVDF
+315 LQTESPVDF

-343 GPASTALYGAR
+343 GPAATALYGAR

-361 ITTKSGQ
+361 VTTKSGKSR
-368 AHKKGIGVTFNSN
+368 KKGIGVTFNSN

-400 TAGENYYSFGNTA
+400 TAGENYYSYGATA
-413 DGISTRSTSS
+413 DGPSTRSTSS

-435 QYDPATNAAGAERTP
+435 QYDPATNAGGTERTP
-450 WVAYSDNRKG
+450 WVAYPDNRKD

-469 NTLALD
+469 NTVALD
-475 GGTDRTS
+475 GGTDRTA

-497 NTGYDRNTVALSVSQ
+497 NTGYDRNTIALSASQ
-512 KVTDNLRV
+512 KITDNLRV
-520 SAKANYTNRYSDNL
+520 STKVNYTNRYSDNL

-546 WASLQVPNN
+546 WAILQVPNN
-555 NLEWLKD
+555 NLDWLKD
-562 YWLPGSVGITQRYP
+562 YWLPGAQGITQRYP

-588 NEMLNKSNRH
+588 NEMLNKANRH
-598 QLTGNVQV
+598 QLTGNVQI

-614 NLMLRSAIDYS
+614 NLMLRSTLDYS

-644 FRTQNIFSQE
+644 FRTQNVFSQE
-654 INNDFLL
+654 INHDFLL
-661 QYSRTFKKFE
+661 QYSHPFKKFE
-671 TSLSVGGSS
+671 TSLSVGGSR
-680 LSNRYNKDEL
+680 LNNRYNKDEL

-709 PIALPYRAEFAVNS
+709 PVALPYRAEFALNGVYALGS
-723 FYGLAT
+723 VS
-729 IAYNKFLYLDLT
+729 YNKLVYLDLT

-748 TLSSANG
+748 TLASASG

-767 STIVSEILPL
+767 STIVSDMVPL

-812 FPSGLSNP
+812 YPSGLSNP
-820 SNIANAGLKPRS
+820 SAIANAGLKPRS
-832 TESVELGADLRFW
+832 TESVELGADIRFVR
-845 QNRIGLD
+845 NRIGLD
-852 VAVYRNNTSNQ
+852 VTVYRNNTSNQ
-863 ILSVP
+863 ILNVP
-868 LDRASGYD
+868 VDRASGYNA
-876 RAVLNAG
+876 AVLNAG
-883 LVRND
+883 LVRNE

-896 RLLDNAKGLGWRMYG
+896 QLISSPKGFGWRAYG
-911 TYTANRNKV
+911 TYTANRNQV
-920 VELADSLLTYQLQRG
+920 VELADSVLTYQLQRG

-965 IVYQNGYPI
+965 IVYENGYP
-974 LADGVQYLG
+974 LLTNDVQYLG
-983 SALPKWKAS
+983 SALPTWKAS

-998 YRQFRLNVLFDSQ
+998 YKHFRLNVLFDSQ
-1011 FGAKA
+1011 FGARA

-1031 ITLPGRYNGIIGDG
+1031 ITLPGRYNGIIGQG
-1045 VIRNPDG
+1045 VIRNSDG
-1052 TFRPNDVVAENLAT
+1052 TYRPNDVVAENIAT

-1090 EMRLDYALPP
+1090 EMRLDYSLPP
-1100 TLLRKLHLT
+1100 TLLSKLHLT
-1109 TASLGVYGR
+1109 QASIGLYGR

-1152 TRTVG
+1152 TRTMG
-1157 VNLTVGI
+1157 INLTVGI

>member
-1 MKNPIPPRPKRAWRS
+1 MKNKIPSRQKRAWRS

-24 TLSPAPAALAARGQL
+24 ALSPAPAALAAPGQAL
-39 ARQEPAAT
+39 TQEPAAT

-62 ASIEQQTGYRFLVVD
+62 ASIEQQTGYRFLYVD
-77 QADRLSRRITV
+77 QAARLGRRITV
-88 EAPHSNLKTVLAL
+88 EAPHSNLKAVLAL
-101 VAAQASVQ
+101 VAAQAGVQ

-120 AVGQGAAQNTAT
+120 AVAQATAA
-132 SAAAPVLV
+132 SAADPVLV
-140 QGRVLD
+140 KGRVTD
-146 EKGEGLPGVSIRV
+146 AKGEALPGVSIRV
-159 KDTKT
+159 KDAAG
-164 GTITGN
+164 GTISGN
-170 DGSYQLNVPTGSTLV
+170 DGGYQLNAPVGSTLV
-185 FSFVG
+185 FSFIG
-190 YMSQQLAVGDKTT
+190 YLPQQLAVGEKSA
-203 YDLVL
+203 YDVVL
-208 HEDANSLD
+208 QEDATSLD
-216 EVVVTALGITR
+216 EVVVTQLGIKR
-227 DEKALGYANTTVTNE
+227 EERALGYSAPVVTNE

-274 SNRIILRGESSLAG
+274 SNRIILRGENSLAG

-301 GGSNRATGTGSSAY
+301 GGSNRATGTGSTAY
-315 LQGESPVDF
+315 LQSESPVDF

-343 GPASTALYGAR
+343 GPAATALYGAR

-361 ITTKSGQ
+361 VTTKSGK
-368 AHKKGIGVTFNSN
+368 ARKKGIGVTFNSN

-400 TAGENYYSFGNTA
+400 TSGENYYSYGNTA

-435 QYDPATNAAGAERTP
+435 QYDPATNAAGTERTP
-450 WVAYSDNRKG
+450 WVAYPDNRKG

-469 NTLALD
+469 NTVALD
-475 GGTDRTS
+475 GGTDRTA
-482 VRLSLTNLQNQWIIP
+482 VRLSLTNLQNKWIIP
-497 NTGYDRNTVALSVSQ
+497 NTGYDRNSVALSASQ
-512 KVTDNLRV
+512 KITDNLRISTKV
-520 SAKANYTNRYSDNL
+520 NYTNRYSDNL

-546 WASLQVPNN
+546 WAILQVPNN
-555 NLEWLKD
+555 NLDWLKD
-562 YWLPGSVGITQRYP
+562 YWLPGAVGITQRYP

-588 NEMLNKSNRH
+588 NEMLNKANRH

-614 NLMLRSAIDYS
+614 NLMLRSTLDYS

-644 FRTQNIFSQE
+644 FRTQNVFSQE
-654 INNDFLL
+654 INHDFLL
-661 QYSRTFKKFE
+661 QYSHPFRKFE
-671 TSLSVGGSS
+671 TSLSVGGSR
-680 LSNRYNKDEL
+680 LNNRYNKDEL

-709 PIALPYRAEFAVNS
+709 PLALPYRAEFALN
-723 FYGLAT
+723 GLYALGSVS
-729 IAYNKFLYLDLT
+729 YNKLVYLDLT

-748 TLSSANG
+748 TLASASG
-755 ITSIPLYPSASL
+755 ITGIPLYPSASL
-767 STIVSEILPL
+767 STIVSDMVPL

-790 ARVGSGGTSPYL
+790 ARVGSGGTTPYF

-820 SNIANAGLKPRS
+820 SSIANAGLKPRS
-832 TESVELGADLRFW
+832 TESVELGADIRFVR
-845 QNRIGLD
+845 NRIGLD
-852 VAVYRNNTSNQ
+852 VTVYRNNTSNQ

-868 LDRASGYD
+868 VDRASGYNT
-876 RAVLNAG
+876 AVLNAG
-883 LVRND
+883 LVRNQ
-888 GLEVQLNA
+888 GLEIQLNA
-896 RLLDNAKGLGWRMYG
+896 RVLENARGLGWHLYG
-911 TYTANRNKV
+911 TYTANRNQV
-920 VELADSLLTYQLQRG
+920 VELADSVFTYQLQRG

-965 IVYQNGYPI
+965 IVYANGLP
-974 LADGVQYLG
+974 LLTDAVQYLG
-983 SALPKWKAS
+983 SALPTWKAS
-992 AGTEFS
+992 VGSEFT
-998 YRQFRLNVLFDSQ
+998 YQRFRLNVLFDSQ

-1016 YSMTNAVLAEGGKTK
+1016 YSMTNAVLSEGGKTK
-1031 ITLPGRYNGIIGDG
+1031 NTLPGRYNGIVGQG
-1045 VIRNPDG
+1045 VIRNADG
-1052 TFRPNDVVAENLAT
+1052 TYRPNDVVAENLPN

-1073 RDNVEANLF
+1073 RDNVEGNLF

-1090 EMRLDYALPP
+1090 EMRLDYSLPP
-1100 TLLRKLHLT
+1100 GLLSKLHLT
-1109 TASLGVYGR
+1109 QASLGVYGR
-1118 DLFILTNWPAF
+1118 DLFIITKWPAF

>member
-1 MKNPIPPRPKRAWRS
+1 MKKAILPRQKRAWRS
-16 ALAGLGLL
+16 ALVGLGLAA
-24 TLSPAPAALAARGQL
+24 LSPAPAALAAAGQL

-47 PCALTVRQQPLAEVL
+47 PCTLTVRQQPLAEVL

-77 QADRLSRRITV
+77 QASRLSRRITV

-101 VAAQASVQ
+101 VAAQAGVQ

-120 AVGQGAAQNTAT
+120 AVERT
-132 SAAAPVLV
+132 AAAGIAADPVLV
-140 QGRVLD
+140 RGRVVD
-146 EKGEGLPGVSIRV
+146 AKGEALPGVSVRV
-159 KDTKT
+159 KDSNA
-164 GTITGN
+164 GTTTGN
-170 DGSYQLNVPTGSTLV
+170 DGSYQLTIEPGKTLV
-185 FSFVG
+185 FSFIG
-190 YMSQQLAVGDKTT
+190 YAAEQLTVGDQTT
-203 YDLVL
+203 YDVVL
-208 HEDANSLD
+208 QEDATSLG
-216 EVVVTALGITR
+216 EVVVTQLGISRTDR
-227 DEKALGYANTTVTNE
+227 ELGYSAPTVSNE

-255 LSGKVAGLNL
+255 LAGKVAGLNL
-265 VRSGGGPAG
+265 VKSGGGPAG
-274 SNRIILRGESSLAG
+274 SNRIILRGENSLAG

-315 LQGESPVDF
+315 LQSESPVDF

-343 GPASTALYGAR
+343 GPAATALYGAR

-361 ITTKSGQ
+361 ITTKSGK
-368 AHKKGIGVTFNSN
+368 AKKGIGVTFNTN
-381 SAFESISRW
+381 TAFESISRW

-400 TAGENYYSFGNTA
+400 TAGEDYYSFGNTA
-413 DGISTRSTSS
+413 DGVSTRSTSS
-423 AWGPKF
+423 AWGPRF
-429 NGQSYY
+429 AGQSFF
-435 QYDPATNAAGAERTP
+435 QYDLATNTGATERTP
-450 WVAYSDNRKG
+450 WVAYPDNRKG

-469 NTLALD
+469 NTLVLD
-475 GGTDRTS
+475 GGTERTTM
-482 VRLSLTNLQNQWIIP
+482 RLSLTNLQNQWIIP
-497 NTGYDRNTVALSVSQ
+497 NTGYDRNTIALSASQ
-512 KVTDNLRV
+512 KITDKLRV
-520 SAKANYTNRYSDNL
+520 STKVNYTNRFSDNL

-546 WASLQVPNN
+546 WAMLQVPNN
-555 NLEWLKD
+555 NLDWLKD
-562 YWLPGSVGITQRYP
+562 YWLPGAQGITQRYP
-576 FSSLVDNPYLIA
+576 FSSLVDNPYLIT
-588 NEMLNKSNRH
+588 NEMLNKANRH

-614 NLMLRSAIDYS
+614 NLMLRSTLDYS

-644 FRTQNIFSQE
+644 FRTQNVFSQE
-654 INNDFLL
+654 INHDFLL
-661 QYSRTFKKFE
+661 QYAHQFGKLE
-671 TSLSVGGSS
+671 TSLSVGGSR
-680 LSNRYNKDEL
+680 LRNRYNKDEL

-709 PIALPYRAEFAVNS
+709 PIALPYRAEYALNGLYS
-723 FYGLAT
+723 LAT
-729 IAYNKFLYLDLT
+729 LGYNKVVYLDLT

-748 TLSSANG
+748 TLSSASG
-755 ITSIPLYPSASL
+755 ITAIPLYPSASL
-767 STIVSEILPL
+767 STIVSDLVPL

-812 FPSGLSNP
+812 YASGLSNP
-820 SNIANAGLKPRS
+820 SSIANAGLKPRS
-832 TESVELGADLRFW
+832 TESVELGADVRFW

-852 VAVYRNNTSNQ
+852 VTVYRNNTSNQ

-868 LDRASGYD
+868 VDRASGYNT
-876 RAVLNAG
+876 AVLNAG
-883 LVRND
+883 LVRNK
-888 GLEVQLNA
+888 GLEISANA
-896 RLLDNAKGLGWRMYG
+896 RLLTNARGLSWRVYG
-911 TYTANRNKV
+911 TYTANRNEV
-920 VELADSLLTYQLQRG
+920 VELADSVLTYQLQRG

-983 SALPKWKAS
+983 SALPLWKAS
-992 AGTEFS
+992 AGTEFT
-998 YRQFRLNVLFDSQ
+998 YRQFRLNALFDSQ

-1016 YSMTNAVLAEGGKTK
+1016 YSMTNAVLAEQGKTK
-1031 ITLPGRYNGIIGDG
+1031 LTLPGRYNGIVGQGVIANGDG
-1045 VIRNPDG
+1045 
-1052 TFRPNDVVAENLAT
+1052 TYRPNDVVAENLAT

-1090 EMRLDYALPP
+1090 ELRLDYALPP
-1100 TLLRKLHLT
+1100 SLLSKLHLT
-1109 TASLGVYGR
+1109 QASIGLYGR

-1152 TRTVG
+1152 TRTMG
-1157 VNLTVGI
+1157 INLTVGI

>member
-1 MKNPIPPRPKRAWRS
+1 MKKSIPPRQARAWRS
-16 ALAGLGLL
+16 ALACLGLL
-24 TLSPAPAALAARGQL
+24 ALSPAPAALAAPGQVL
-39 ARQEPAAT
+39 AQEPAAT
-47 PCALTVRQQPLAEVL
+47 PCALSVRQQPLAEVL

-77 QADRLSRRITV
+77 QASRLSRRITV

-101 VAAQASVQ
+101 VAAQAGVQ
-109 FTVQDKRIVVK
+109 FTVQEKRIVVK
-120 AVGQGAAQNTAT
+120 AVERSTAAT
-132 SAAAPVLV
+132 SAADPVLV
-140 QGRVLD
+140 RGRVVD
-146 EKGEGLPGVSIRV
+146 AKGEGLPGVSIRI
-159 KDTKT
+159 KDSSA
-164 GTITGN
+164 GTTSGN
-170 DGSYQLNVPTGSTLV
+170 DGSYQLHVEPGNTLV
-185 FSFVG
+185 FSFIG
-190 YMSQQLAVGDKTT
+190 YAAEQLTVGDKTI
-203 YDLVL
+203 YDVVL
-208 HEDANSLD
+208 QEDATSLG
-216 EVVVTALGITR
+216 EVVVTQLGIKR
-227 DEKALGYANTTVTNE
+227 GDRELGYSAPTVSNE

-255 LSGKVAGLNL
+255 LAGKVAGLNL
-265 VRSGGGPAG
+265 VKSGGGPAG
-274 SNRIILRGESSLAG
+274 SNRIILRGENSLAG

-315 LQGESPVDF
+315 LQSESPVDF

-343 GPASTALYGAR
+343 GPAATALYGAR

-361 ITTKSGQ
+361 ITTKSGK
-368 AHKKGIGVTFNSN
+368 AKKGIGVTFNSN
-381 SAFESISRW
+381 SAFDQISRW

-400 TAGENYYSFGNTA
+400 TAGENYYSFGATA
-413 DGISTRSTSS
+413 DGVSTRSTSS
-423 AWGPKF
+423 AWGPRF
-429 NGQSYY
+429 EGQSFF
-435 QYDPATNAAGAERTP
+435 QYDVATNTGGTERTP
-450 WVAYSDNRKG
+450 WVAYPDNRKG

-469 NTLALD
+469 NTLVLD
-475 GGTDRTS
+475 GGTDRTA

-497 NTGYDRNTVALSVSQ
+497 NTGYDRNTIALSASQ
-512 KVTDNLRV
+512 KITDKLRV
-520 SAKANYTNRYSDNL
+520 STKVNYTNRFSDNL

-546 WASLQVPNN
+546 WAILQVPNN
-555 NLEWLKD
+555 SLDWLKD
-562 YWLPGSVGITQRYP
+562 YWLPGATGITQRYP
-576 FSSLVDNPYLIA
+576 FSSLIDNPYLIA
-588 NEMLNKSNRH
+588 NEMLNKANRH
-598 QLTGNVQV
+598 QLTGNVQI

-614 NLMLRSAIDYS
+614 NLMLRSTLDYS

-644 FRTQNIFSQE
+644 FRTQNVFSQE
-654 INNDFLL
+654 INHDFLL
-661 QYSRTFKKFE
+661 QYAHQFNKLE
-671 TSLSVGGSS
+671 TSLSVGGSR
-680 LSNRYNKDEL
+680 LRNRYNKDEL

-709 PIALPYRAEFAVNS
+709 PIALPYRAEYALN
-723 FYGLAT
+723 GLYALGS
-729 IAYNKFLYLDLT
+729 ISYNKLVYLDLT

-748 TLSSANG
+748 TLSSASG
-755 ITSIPLYPSASL
+755 ITAIPLYPSASL
-767 STIVSEILPL
+767 STIVSDIVPL
-777 PEVVSFAK
+777 PKAISFAK

-812 FPSGLSNP
+812 YASGLSNP
-820 SNIANAGLKPRS
+820 SSIANAGLKPRS
-832 TESVELGADLRFW
+832 TESVELGADVRFW

-852 VAVYRNNTSNQ
+852 VTVYRNNTSNQ

-868 LDRASGYD
+868 VDRASGYNT
-876 RAVLNAG
+876 AVLNAG
-883 LVRND
+883 LVRNK
-888 GLEVQLNA
+888 GIEITANA
-896 RLLDNAKGLGWRMYG
+896 RLLNNARGLGWRVYG
-911 TYTANRNKV
+911 TYTANRNQV
-920 VELADSLLTYQLQRG
+920 IELADSVLTYQLQRG

-974 LADGVQYLG
+974 LADGVKYLG
-983 SALPKWKAS
+983 SALPLWKAS
-992 AGTEFS
+992 AGTEFT

-1011 FGAKA
+1011 FGAKS
-1016 YSMTNAVLAEGGKTK
+1016 YSMTNAVLAEQGKTK
-1031 ITLPGRYNGIIGDG
+1031 LTLPGRYNGIVGQGVINNGDG
-1045 VIRNPDG
+1045 
-1052 TFRPNDVVAENLAT
+1052 TYRPNDVVAENLAT

-1090 EMRLDYALPP
+1090 ELRLDYALPP
-1100 TLLRKLHLT
+1100 SLLSKLHLT
-1109 TASLGVYGR
+1109 QASIGLYGR

-1152 TRTVG
+1152 TRTMG
-1157 VNLTVGI
+1157 INLTVGI

>member
-1 MKNPIPPRPKRAWRS
+1 MKKAIHSRQKRAWRS

-24 TLSPAPAALAARGQL
+24 TLSPAPAALAATGQL

-62 ASIEQQTGYRFLVVD
+62 ASIEQQTGYHFLVVD
-77 QADRLSRRITV
+77 QAARLSRRITV

-120 AVGQGAAQNTAT
+120 AVERAAAQN
-132 SAAAPVLV
+132 AAPVPV
-140 QGRVLD
+140 RGRVVD
-146 EKGEGLPGVSIRV
+146 ARGEGLPGVSIRV
-159 KDTKT
+159 KDSSA
-164 GTITGN
+164 GTTTGN
-170 DGSYQLNVPTGSTLV
+170 DGSYQLSVEPGSLLV
-185 FSFVG
+185 FSFIGYAPEQLTVG
-190 YMSQQLAVGDKTT
+190 GNGP
-203 YDLVL
+203 YDVTLR
-208 HEDANSLD
+208 EDATSLD
-216 EVVVTALGITR
+216 EVVVTQLGIPR
-227 DEKALGYANTTVTNE
+227 EERSLGYANTKVTNE

-255 LSGKVAGLNL
+255 LAGKVAGLNL
-265 VRSGGGPAG
+265 VKSGGGPAG

-315 LQGESPVDF
+315 LQTESPVDF

-343 GPASTALYGAR
+343 GPAATALYGAR

-361 ITTKSGQ
+361 ITTKSGKS
-368 AHKKGIGVTFNSN
+368 KKGIGVTFNSN
-381 SAFESISRW
+381 TAFESISRW

-400 TAGENYYSFGNTA
+400 TAGENYYSFGATA

-423 AWGPKF
+423 AWGPRF
-429 NGQSYY
+429 DGQSFY
-435 QYDPATNAAGAERTP
+435 QYDPATNTGGTERTP
-450 WVAYSDNRKG
+450 WVAYPDNRKG
-460 FFQTGRTFT
+460 FFQTGHTFT
-469 NTLALD
+469 NTLVLD
-475 GGTDRTS
+475 GGTERTAM
-482 VRLSLTNLQNQWIIP
+482 RLSLTNLQNQWIIP
-497 NTGYDRNTVALSVSQ
+497 NTGYDRNTIALSASQ
-512 KVTDNLRV
+512 KITDKLRV
-520 SAKANYTNRYSDNL
+520 STKVNYTNRYSDNL

-546 WASLQVPNN
+546 WAILQVPNN
-555 NLEWLKD
+555 NLDWLKD
-562 YWLPGSVGITQRYP
+562 YWLPGAQGITQRYP

-588 NEMLNKSNRH
+588 NEMLNKANRH
-598 QLTGNVQV
+598 QLTGNVQI

-614 NLMLRSAIDYS
+614 NLMLRSTLDYS

-644 FRTQNIFSQE
+644 YRTQNVFSQE
-654 INNDFLL
+654 INHDFLL
-661 QYSRTFKKFE
+661 QYAHPFKKFE
-671 TSLSVGGSS
+671 TSLSVGGSR

-709 PIALPYRAEFAVNS
+709 PVALPYRAEFALN
-723 FYGLAT
+723 GLYALGS
-729 IAYNKFLYLDLT
+729 ISYNKLVYLDLT

-748 TLSSANG
+748 TLASASG

-767 STIVSEILPL
+767 STIVSDILPL
-777 PEVVSFAK
+777 PRAISFAK

-812 FPSGLSNP
+812 YPSGLSNP
-820 SNIANAGLKPRS
+820 SAIANAGLKPRS
-832 TESVELGADLRFW
+832 TESIELGADVRFW
-845 QNRIGLD
+845 KNRIGLD

-863 ILSVP
+863 ILNVP
-868 LDRASGYD
+868 VDRASGYNA
-876 RAVLNAG
+876 AVLNAG
-883 LVRND
+883 LVRNK
-888 GLEVQLNA
+888 GLEISLNA
-896 RLLDNAKGLGWRMYG
+896 RLLDNARGLGWRVYG
-911 TYTANRNKV
+911 TYTANRNQV
-920 VELADSLLTYQLQRG
+920 VSLADSVLTYQLQRG

-949 MGAIYGRGYE
+949 MGAMYGRGYE

-965 IVYQNGYPI
+965 IVYQNGLPV

-983 SALPKWKAS
+983 SVLPTWKAS
-992 AGTEFS
+992 AGTEIS
-998 YRQFRLNVLFDSQ
+998 YQRLRLNVLFDSQ

-1031 ITLPGRYNGIIGDG
+1031 LTLPGRYNGLIGQG
-1045 VIRNPDG
+1045 VIRNADG
-1052 TFRPNDVVAENLAT
+1052 TYRPNDVVAENLPS

-1073 RDNVEANLF
+1073 RDNVEANFF

-1100 TLLRKLHLT
+1100 SLLSKLHLT
-1109 TASLGVYGR
+1109 TASIGLYGR

-1152 TRTVG
+1152 TRTMG
-1157 VNLTVGI
+1157 INLTVGI

>member
-1 MKNPIPPRPKRAWRS
+1 MKKIIDPRPGRGWRS
-16 ALAGLGLL
+16 ALLGLGLL
-24 TLSPAPAALAARGQL
+24 ALSPAPAAYATTGQ
-39 ARQEPAAT
+39 AQRQEPAAT
-47 PCALTVRQQPLAEVL
+47 PCALVVRQQPLAEVL
-62 ASIEQQTGYRFLVVD
+62 ASIEQQTGYHFLVVD
-77 QADRLSRRITV
+77 QADRLSRRISV

-101 VAAQASVQ
+101 VAAQAGVQ

-120 AVGQGAAQNTAT
+120 AVERGTASA

-140 QGRVLD
+140 KGHVVDAQG
-146 EKGEGLPGVSIRV
+146 EALPGVSIRV
-159 KDTKT
+159 KDSNA
-164 GTITGN
+164 GTTTGN
-170 DGSYQLNVPTGSTLV
+170 DGSYQLTVPTGSVLT
-185 FSFVG
+185 FSFLG
-190 YMSQQLAVGDKTT
+190 YAPEQLTVGDKST
-203 YDLVL
+203 YDVTLR
-208 HEDANSLD
+208 EDATSLN
-216 EVVVTALGITR
+216 EVVVTSLGIAR
-227 DEKALGYANTTVTNE
+227 DEKALGYANTKITSE

-255 LSGKVAGLNL
+255 LAGKVAGLNL
-265 VRSGGGPAG
+265 IKSGGGPAG

-301 GGSNRATGTGSSAY
+301 GGSNRYTGTGSSAY
-315 LQGESPVDF
+315 LQSESPVDF

-343 GPASTALYGAR
+343 GPAATALYGAR

-361 ITTKSGQ
+361 ITTKSGK
-368 AHKKGIGVTFNSN
+368 AKKGIGVTFNSN
-381 SAFESISRW
+381 SAFEQISRW

-400 TAGENYYSFGNTA
+400 TAGENYYSYGATA
-413 DGISTRSTSS
+413 DGPSTRSTSS

-435 QYDPATNAAGAERTP
+435 QYDPATNAGGTERTP
-450 WVAYSDNRKG
+450 WVAYPDNRKG

-469 NTLALD
+469 NTLVLD
-475 GGTDRTS
+475 GGTDRTA

-497 NTGYDRNTVALSVSQ
+497 NTGYDRNTIALSASQ
-512 KVTDNLRV
+512 KITDNLRV
-520 SAKANYTNRYSDNL
+520 STKVNYTNRYSDNL

-546 WASLQVPNN
+546 WAILQVPNN
-555 NLEWLKD
+555 NLDWLKD
-562 YWLPGSVGITQRYP
+562 YWLPGAVGITQRYP

-588 NEMLNKSNRH
+588 NEMLNKANRH
-598 QLTGNVQV
+598 QLTGNVQI

-614 NLMLRSAIDYS
+614 NLMLRSTLDYS

-644 FRTQNIFSQE
+644 YRTQNIFSQE
-654 INNDFLL
+654 INHDFLL
-661 QYSRTFKKFE
+661 QYAHPFGKFE
-671 TSLSVGGSS
+671 TSLSVGGSR

-709 PIALPYRAEFAVNS
+709 PIALPYRAEFALNGLYS
-723 FYGLAT
+723 LAT
-729 IAYNKFLYLDLT
+729 ISYNKFLYLDLT

-748 TLSSANG
+748 TLASASG

-767 STIVSEILPL
+767 SAIVSEVLPL

-812 FPSGLSNP
+812 YPSGLSNP
-820 SNIANAGLKPRS
+820 GSIANAGLKPRS
-832 TESVELGADLRFW
+832 TESVELGADVRFW

-863 ILSVP
+863 ILNVP
-868 LDRASGYD
+868 VDRASGYNA
-876 RAVLNAG
+876 AVLNAG
-883 LVRND
+883 LVRNE
-888 GLEVQLNA
+888 GLEISLNA
-896 RLLDNAKGLGWRMYG
+896 RLLSNAKGFGWRVYG
-911 TYTANRNKV
+911 TYTANRNQV
-920 VELADSLLTYQLQRG
+920 IELADSVLTYQLQRG

-965 IVYQNGYPI
+965 IIYQNGYPV

-983 SALPKWKAS
+983 SALPTWKAS

-998 YRQFRLNVLFDSQ
+998 YKQFRLNVLFDSQ

-1016 YSMTNAVLAEGGKTK
+1016 YSMTNAVLAEGGKTNS
-1031 ITLPGRYNGIIGDG
+1031 TLPGRYNGIIGQG
-1045 VIRNPDG
+1045 VIRNADG

-1100 TLLRKLHLT
+1100 ALLSKLHLT
-1109 TASLGVYGR
+1109 TASIGLYGR
-1118 DLFILTNWPAF
+1118 DLFILSNWPAF

-1152 TRTVG
+1152 TRTMG
-1157 VNLTVGI
+1157 INLTVGI

>member
-1 MKNPIPPRPKRAWRS
+1 MKNPIPSRQKRAWRS
-16 ALAGLGLL
+16 VLAGLGLL
-24 TLSPAPAALAARGQL
+24 TLSPAPAAWAAPGQL
-39 ARQEPAAT
+39 AWQEPAAT

-62 ASIEQQTGYRFLVVD
+62 ASIEQQTGYRFLYVD
-77 QADRLSRRITV
+77 QAARMSRRITV

-101 VAAQASVQ
+101 VATQAGVQ
-109 FTVQDKRIVVK
+109 FTVQEKRIVVK
-120 AVGQGAAQNTAT
+120 AVAQGPAASAT
-132 SAAAPVLV
+132 DPVLV

-146 EKGEGLPGVSIRV
+146 ARGEALPGVSIRV
-159 KDTKT
+159 KDATA

-170 DGSYQLNVPTGSTLV
+170 DGSYQLSVPTGSILT

-190 YMSQQLAVGDKTT
+190 YLPQQLTVGEKAT

-208 HEDANSLD
+208 HEDANSID
-216 EVVVTALGITR
+216 EVVVTALGIPR
-227 DEKALGYANTTVTNE
+227 DEKALGYANTTVSNE

-255 LSGKVAGLNL
+255 LAGKVAGLNL
-265 VRSGGGPAG
+265 VKSGGGPAG

-315 LQGESPVDF
+315 LQSESPVDF

-331 NPEDIESVTVLK
+331 NPEDIASVTVLK
-343 GPASTALYGAR
+343 GPAATALYGAR

-361 ITTKSGQ
+361 VTTKSG
-368 AHKKGIGVTFNSN
+368 KSRRKGIGVTFNSN

-400 TAGENYYSFGNTA
+400 TAGENFYSFGATA
-413 DGISTRSTSS
+413 DGPSTRSTSS

-429 NGQSYY
+429 NGQSFY
-435 QYDPATNAAGAERTP
+435 QYDPATNTGATERTP
-450 WVAYSDNRKG
+450 WVAYPDNRKS
-460 FFQTGRTFT
+460 FFQTGHTFT
-469 NTLALD
+469 NTVALD
-475 GGTDRTS
+475 GGTDRTA

-497 NTGYDRNTVALSVSQ
+497 NTGYDRNTIALSASQ
-512 KVTDNLRV
+512 KITDNLRISTKV
-520 SAKANYTNRYSDNL
+520 NYTNRYSDNL

-546 WASLQVPNN
+546 WAILQVPNN
-555 NLEWLKD
+555 NLDWLKD
-562 YWLPGSVGITQRYP
+562 YWLPGAQGITQRYP

-588 NEMLNKSNRH
+588 NEMLNKANRH

-614 NLMLRSAIDYS
+614 NLMLRSTLDYS

-644 FRTQNIFSQE
+644 FRTQNVFSQE
-654 INNDFLL
+654 INHDFLL
-661 QYSRTFKKFE
+661 QYSHPFKKFE
-671 TSLSVGGSS
+671 TSLSVGGSR
-680 LSNRYNKDEL
+680 LNNRYNKDEL

-709 PIALPYRAEFAVNS
+709 PIALPYRAEFALN
-723 FYGLAT
+723 GLYALGSVS
-729 IAYNKFLYLDLT
+729 YNKLVYLDLT

-748 TLSSANG
+748 TLASASG

-767 STIVSEILPL
+767 STIISELLPL
-777 PEVVSFAK
+777 PQAISFAK

-812 FPSGLSNP
+812 YPSGLSNP
-820 SNIANAGLKPRS
+820 SAIANAGLKPRS
-832 TESVELGADLRFW
+832 TESIELGADVRFW

-863 ILSVP
+863 ILNVP
-868 LDRASGYD
+868 VDRASGYNA
-876 RAVLNAG
+876 AVLNAG
-883 LVRND
+883 LVRNK
-888 GLEVQLNA
+888 GLEVSLNA
-896 RLLDNAKGLGWRMYG
+896 RLLDNARGLGWRVYG
-911 TYTANRNKV
+911 TYTANRNTV
-920 VELADSLLTYQLQRG
+920 VSLADSVLTYQLQRG

-965 IVYQNGYPI
+965 IIYQNGYPI

-983 SALPKWKAS
+983 SALPTWKAS

-998 YRQFRLNVLFDSQ
+998 YQRFRLNVLFDSQ

-1031 ITLPGRYNGIIGDG
+1031 ITLPGRYNGIIGEG
-1045 VIRNPDG
+1045 VIRNSDG
-1052 TFRPNDVVAENLAT
+1052 SFRPNDVVAENLPT

-1090 EMRLDYALPP
+1090 EMRLDYSLPP
-1100 TLLRKLHLT
+1100 SLLSKLHLT
-1109 TASLGVYGR
+1109 TASIGLYGR

-1152 TRTVG
+1152 TRTMG
-1157 VNLTVGI
+1157 INLTVGI